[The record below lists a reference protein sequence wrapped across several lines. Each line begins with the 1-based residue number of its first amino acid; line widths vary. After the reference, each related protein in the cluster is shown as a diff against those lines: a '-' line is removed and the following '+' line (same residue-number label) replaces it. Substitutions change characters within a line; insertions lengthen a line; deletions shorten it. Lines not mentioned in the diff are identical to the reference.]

1 MRHTESL
8 LSQSQPRS
16 SWGNLLA
23 RRMPFDV
30 RIPGFLLITL
40 GVYSA
45 FIEVLLIAG
54 IARPAETLDWL
65 PRLLVRA
72 GLQGRPWI
80 SAYCWETAA
89 ESVVTGI
96 GILRGR
102 PWGWWLLFIFTIT
115 GLVLHAGDL
124 NDRARVVAMTK
135 NSTWPARH
143 GLRMSGRFRP
153 VLAALSR
160 GPRFRQNTTYCNYTT
175 YSGVHSRTVI

>member
-72 GLQGRPWI
+72 GLKGGAWI
-80 SAYCWETAA
+80 SAYSWETAA
-89 ESVVTGI
+89 QSVVTGM

-102 PWGWWLLFIFTIT
+102 RWGWWLLFIFTIT
-115 GLVLHAGDL
+115 GVVLYAEDL
-124 NDRARVVAMTK
+124 GAYKGRAIT
-135 NSTWPARH
+135 
-143 GLRMSGRFRP
+143 GLTLDACLFIWLFFRIRLYRP
-153 VLAALSR
+153 WHQR
-160 GPRFRQNTTYCNYTT
+160 R
-175 YSGVHSRTVI
+175 